1 MLFSLSI
8 CLLIV
13 MNVPSL
19 VRLLR
24 VPVVNNNQDIAV
36 GAKQLADYL
45 LISKIK
51 TYSEDIGYYDDKGEE
66 NTIIF
71 EKRRLVKT
79 PGYEILITDIDD
91 VLFFEKDA
99 YMYMRVTSK
108 NQKYTYMFC
117 DLYRKQETYVVEE
130 RKCIAGSIS
139 HFSHSIY

>member
-1 MLFSLSI
+1 
-8 CLLIV
+8 

-36 GAKQLADYL
+36 GAKQLSDYL
-45 LISKIK
+45 LVSKIK

-79 PGYEILITDIDD
+79 PVYEILITDIDD
-91 VLFFEKDA
+91 VLFFEKDD
-99 YMYMRVTSK
+99 YMYMTVTRK
-108 NQKYTYMFC
+108 NQKYTYMIC
-117 DLYRKQETYVVEE
+117 DLYRKQETYVKE
-130 RKCIAGSIS
+130 
-139 HFSHSIY
+139 

>member
-1 MLFSLSI
+1 
-8 CLLIV
+8 

-45 LISKIK
+45 LVSKIK

-91 VLFFEKDA
+91 VLFFEKDD
-99 YMYMRVTSK
+99 YMYMTVTRK
-108 NQKYTYMFC
+108 NQKYTYMIC
-117 DLYRKQETYVVEE
+117 DLYRKQEAYVEE
-130 RKCIAGSIS
+130 
-139 HFSHSIY
+139 

>member
-13 MNVPSL
+13 MNVPSI

-45 LISKIK
+45 LVSKIK

-99 YMYMRVTSK
+99 YMYMTVTRK
-108 NQKYTYMFC
+108 KQKYTYMIC
-117 DLYRKQETYVVEE
+117 DLYRKQETYVEE
-130 RKCIAGSIS
+130 
-139 HFSHSIY
+139 

>member
-13 MNVPSL
+13 MNVPSI

-45 LISKIK
+45 LVSKIK

-79 PGYEILITDIDD
+79 PGY
-91 VLFFEKDA
+91 
-99 YMYMRVTSK
+99 
-108 NQKYTYMFC
+108 
-117 DLYRKQETYVVEE
+117 
-130 RKCIAGSIS
+130 
-139 HFSHSIY
+139 

>member
-45 LISKIK
+45 LVSKIK

-91 VLFFEKDA
+91 VLFLRR
-99 YMYMRVTSK
+99 MPI
-108 NQKYTYMFC
+108 
-117 DLYRKQETYVVEE
+117 
-130 RKCIAGSIS
+130 CI
-139 HFSHSIY
+139 

>member
-1 MLFSLSI
+1 
-8 CLLIV
+8 

-45 LISKIK
+45 LVSKIK

-91 VLFFEKDA
+91 VLFFEKDD
-99 YMYMRVTSK
+99 YMYMTVTRK
-108 NQKYTYMFC
+108 NQKYTY
-117 DLYRKQETYVVEE
+117 
-130 RKCIAGSIS
+130 I
-139 HFSHSIY
+139 

>member
-1 MLFSLSI
+1 
-8 CLLIV
+8 

-36 GAKQLADYL
+36 GTKQLADYL
-45 LISKIK
+45 LVSKIK

-91 VLFFEKDA
+91 VLFFEKDD
-99 YMYMRVTSK
+99 YMYMTVTRK
-108 NQKYTYMFC
+108 NQKYTYMIC
-117 DLYRKQETYVVEE
+117 DLYRKQETYVEE
-130 RKCIAGSIS
+130 
-139 HFSHSIY
+139 

>member
-13 MNVPSL
+13 MNVPSI

-45 LISKIK
+45 LVSKIK

-99 YMYMRVTSK
+99 YMYMTVT
-108 NQKYTYMFC
+108 
-117 DLYRKQETYVVEE
+117 
-130 RKCIAGSIS
+130 
-139 HFSHSIY
+139 

>member
-1 MLFSLSI
+1 
-8 CLLIV
+8 

-45 LISKIK
+45 LVSKIK

-71 EKRRLVKT
+71 EKRRLVKI

-91 VLFFEKDA
+91 LLFFEKDE
-99 YMYMRVTSK
+99 YMYMTFKRK
-108 NQKYTYMFC
+108 NQKYTYMIC
-117 DLYRKQETYVVEE
+117 DLYRKQETYVEE
-130 RKCIAGSIS
+130 
-139 HFSHSIY
+139 

>member
-13 MNVPSL
+13 MNVPSI

-45 LISKIK
+45 LVSKIK

-99 YMYMRVTSK
+99 YMYMTVTRK
-108 NQKYTYMFC
+108 NQIYTYMIC
-117 DLYRKQETYVVEE
+117 DLYRKQETYVEE
-130 RKCIAGSIS
+130 
-139 HFSHSIY
+139 

>member
-13 MNVPSL
+13 MNAPSL

-45 LISKIK
+45 LVSKIK

-99 YMYMRVTSK
+99 CMYMTVTRK
-108 NQKYTYMFC
+108 NQKYTYMIC
-117 DLYRKQETYVVEE
+117 DLYRKQETYVEE
-130 RKCIAGSIS
+130 
-139 HFSHSIY
+139 

>member
-13 MNVPSL
+13 MNVPSI

-45 LISKIK
+45 LVSKIK

-79 PGYEILITDIDD
+79 PGYEILITNIDD

-99 YMYMRVTSK
+99 YMYMTVTRK
-108 NQKYTYMFC
+108 NQKYTYMIC
-117 DLYRKQETYVVEE
+117 DLYRKQETYVEE
-130 RKCIAGSIS
+130 
-139 HFSHSIY
+139 

>member
-1 MLFSLSI
+1 LIEILFSLSI

-45 LISKIK
+45 LVSKIK

-91 VLFFEKDA
+91 VLFFEKDD
-99 YMYMRVTSK
+99 YMYMTVTRK
-108 NQKYTYMFC
+108 NQKYTYMIC
-117 DLYRKQETYVVEE
+117 DLYRKQETYVEE
-130 RKCIAGSIS
+130 
-139 HFSHSIY
+139 